1 MKIGVT
7 MPISEQADGACL
19 PYTTIRALAQQAEGA
34 GFDSIWIYDHVLY
47 RHGDTPT
54 SGIWECWTL
63 MTALAEATDRVE
75 IGSLVLCLP
84 FRNPAMTAKMADTF
98 EEVSNGRLILGLGAG
113 WHEPEFSAFGY
124 PFDHLVSRFD
134 EGLQII
140 APLLRDGK
148 VDFAGTYYQA
158 NDAELTPRGPRAGG
172 PPIMIA
178 SFSPRMLRLTA
189 EYADIWNTAWMG
201 QVEALAEPLAKVR
214 AACTVVGRDP
224 ATLEVT
230 AGITVKYPG
239 ADDEPVDPLKALSGS
254 PREIAAQ
261 LQRFADAGVSHA
273 ICSLD
278 PTTAETLSQFTEALA
293 EYKEALA

>member
-7 MPISEQADGACL
+7 MPISEQDDGQCV
-19 PYTTIRALAQQAEGA
+19 PYATIRALAKQAEA
-34 GFDSIWIYDHVLY
+34 TGFDSIWIYDHVLY
-47 RHGDTPT
+47 RFGDKPT

-63 MTALAEATDRVE
+63 MTALAEATERVE

-84 FRNPAMTAKMADTF
+84 FRNPALTAKMADTF
-98 EEVSNGRLILGLGAG
+98 EEVSGGRLILGLGAG

-140 APLLRDGK
+140 APLLREGR

-178 SFSPRMLRLTA
+178 SFGPRMLRLTA
-189 EYADIWNTAWMG
+189 QYADIWNTAWLG
-201 QVEALAEPLAKVR
+201 QVDGLAEPLASLH
-214 AACTVVGRDP
+214 AACAEVGRDP
-224 ATLEVT
+224 ATLEATV
-230 AGITVKYPG
+230 GIQVNYPA
-239 ADDEPVDPLKALSGS
+239 ADAEPVDPQKALSGT
-254 PREIAAQ
+254 PREIAVQ
-261 LQRFADAGVSHA
+261 LKRYADAGVSHA

-278 PTTAETLSQFTEALA
+278 PTTEETLTSFSEALA
-293 EYKEALA
+293 EYKRVA